1 MPVADTVTGIA
12 LVELTAVGTAEASAA
27 RTLLDDVTGLLVDA
41 FVPFDELVAADDD
54 ASLPPPPPHPATQSP
69 SVTAMTHAIWRM
81 LFPRFLLGST

>member
-41 FVPFDELVAADDD
+41 FVPFDELVAVDDD
-54 ASLPPPPPHPATQSP
+54 ASLPPPPHPATQSP

-81 LFPRFLLGST
+81 FFPRFLLGST